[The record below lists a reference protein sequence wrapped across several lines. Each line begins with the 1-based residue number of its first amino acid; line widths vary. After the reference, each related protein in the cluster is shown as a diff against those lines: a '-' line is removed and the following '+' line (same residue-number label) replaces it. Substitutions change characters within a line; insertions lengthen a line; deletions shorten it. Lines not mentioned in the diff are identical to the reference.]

1 MCNLFFSAFS
11 HSSSFY
17 LIYVYASRSI
27 DDELERGKS
36 PFWWT
41 SEELRLMKIDNL
53 VEMCDETAKGGWQ
66 HAPEE
71 DDMLKCTNCERPIH
85 PVHMV
90 EFASDVNMVV
100 EVRKQTIQYNT
111 EREILGKKSES
122 EHLCTTLF

>member
-1 MCNLFFSAFS
+1 
-11 HSSSFY
+11 
-17 LIYVYASRSI
+17 
-27 DDELERGKS
+27 
-36 PFWWT
+36 
-41 SEELRLMKIDNL
+41 MKIDNL

-100 EVRKQTIQYNT
+100 EVRKKKKKQTKQNKQY
-111 EREILGKKSES
+111 REKYRENLEKRKFRVE
-122 EHLCTTLF
+122 LF

>member
-1 MCNLFFSAFS
+1 
-11 HSSSFY
+11 